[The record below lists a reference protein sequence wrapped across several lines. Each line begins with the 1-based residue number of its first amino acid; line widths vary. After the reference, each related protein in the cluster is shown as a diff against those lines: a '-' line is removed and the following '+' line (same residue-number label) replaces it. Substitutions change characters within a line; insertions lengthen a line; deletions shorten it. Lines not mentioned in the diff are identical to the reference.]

1 MTHAGTAG
9 VARSTDG
16 TPGAF
21 NNPNGIAI
29 DSARNLYVSDT
40 SSNVIRKITP
50 ARVVSTLAGSA
61 GLLGANDGTGSAARF
76 NFPVGVAVDSAGNIY
91 VADTGNFTIR
101 KITPAG
107 VVTTHAGAPFQLG
120 SADGAAASARFFLPY
135 GVAVDGAGNLYVA
148 DGGNHTIRRI
158 TAAGVVSTLAGA
170 ALQAGFTDGAGS
182 AARFNRPWGVALDAT
197 GNLYVGDSGNNAIR
211 KVTPAGTV
219 TTLAGTSGS
228 SGATDGT
235 AAIARFSQPRGLSLD
250 PAGNVYVADYG
261 NNVIRLVTPAGVTS
275 TLAGG
280 AGIIGD
286 TDSVGAAARFYD
298 PTDVVVDG
306 NAIYVA
312 DSSNHLIRR
321 GVPLSAAT
329 LPVIS
334 VQPLSQ
340 EASVGQAVTF
350 RVVASGSSLTYRWLK
365 NGAVIAGATS
375 STLSISSAQA
385 ADVGSYSVRIS
396 GAGGGTVDSEQATLS
411 VIPVGTGPIV
421 ITARPLSQ
429 GVNPGQSA
437 TFSVTASGAGLTY
450 QWLKNGAA
458 IAGANGASYTI
469 ASAQPADAGTYTVR
483 LTAGSTTETLSARL
497 VVGSGAGPSI
507 GITTQPSSQTVNAGQ
522 SATFS
527 VVASGTTALEYQ
539 WFRNDVALTGATGA
553 SLTLATAQPADAGNY
568 TVRVSGGG
576 LNVLSST
583 ATLTVNVV
591 VTGPTARLANLSV
604 RTALGAGLRLIVGV
618 VVSGGPRNVLV
629 RAGGPALAA
638 FGLTTAMADP
648 RLELYDGQNLI
659 LSNDDWPANLAPTF
673 SAVGAFAFATG
684 SRDAGFL
691 QSIEGSRSIHALG
704 TGPGVVLVEAYD
716 TGMGNTPRLVNVS
729 ARNRVGTGD
738 DILIAGFNIAG
749 TGSKQLLIRA
759 IGPRLGSF
767 GVSGFLA
774 DPKLEIYS
782 GSGVKISENDSW
794 AASLAATFSAVGAF
808 QLEAGSR
815 DAALLTTLEPG
826 SYTVQVRGSDGGTGE
841 ALVEI
846 YEVP

>member
-1 MTHAGTAG
+1 
-9 VARSTDG
+9 
-16 TPGAF
+16 
-21 NNPNGIAI
+21 
-29 DSARNLYVSDT
+29 
-40 SSNVIRKITP
+40 
-50 ARVVSTLAGSA
+50 
-61 GLLGANDGTGSAARF
+61 
-76 NFPVGVAVDSAGNIY
+76 
-91 VADTGNFTIR
+91 
-101 KITPAG
+101 
-107 VVTTHAGAPFQLG
+107 
-120 SADGAAASARFFLPY
+120 
-135 GVAVDGAGNLYVA
+135 
-148 DGGNHTIRRI
+148 
-158 TAAGVVSTLAGA
+158 
-170 ALQAGFTDGAGS
+170 
-182 AARFNRPWGVALDAT
+182 
-197 GNLYVGDSGNNAIR
+197 
-211 KVTPAGTV
+211 
-219 TTLAGTSGS
+219 
-228 SGATDGT
+228 
-235 AAIARFSQPRGLSLD
+235 
-250 PAGNVYVADYG
+250 
-261 NNVIRLVTPAGVTS
+261 
-275 TLAGG
+275 
-280 AGIIGD
+280 
-286 TDSVGAAARFYD
+286 
-298 PTDVVVDG
+298 
-306 NAIYVA
+306 
-312 DSSNHLIRR
+312 
-321 GVPLSAAT
+321 
-329 LPVIS
+329 
-334 VQPLSQ
+334 
-340 EASVGQAVTF
+340 
-350 RVVASGSSLTYRWLK
+350 
-365 NGAVIAGATS
+365 
-375 STLSISSAQA
+375 
-385 ADVGSYSVRIS
+385 
-396 GAGGGTVDSEQATLS
+396 
-411 VIPVGTGPIV
+411 
-421 ITARPLSQ
+421 
-429 GVNPGQSA
+429 
-437 TFSVTASGAGLTY
+437 
-450 QWLKNGAA
+450 
-458 IAGANGASYTI
+458 
-469 ASAQPADAGTYTVR
+469 
-483 LTAGSTTETLSARL
+483 
-497 VVGSGAGPSI
+497 
-507 GITTQPSSQTVNAGQ
+507 VNAGQ

-716 TGMGNTPRLVNVS
+716 TGTGNTPRLVNVS